1 MITTDDG
8 IASFK
13 ATEFFKSNKGNGR
26 SIFQLDF
33 GRIEL
38 ETVVDGLKNFI
49 LHGLIPFY
57 DDLKSKLY
65 NLFDK
70 GELDSV
76 EWAAIQITEEEIK
89 NSINSIVEAL

>member
-13 ATEFFKSNKGNGR
+13 ATEFFKSNKGNGG

-70 GELDSV
+70 GELNSAD
-76 EWAAIQITEEEIK
+76 WAAIKITEEEIK
-89 NSINSIVEAL
+89 NSIMSIVEAL